1 MVSLDAWY
9 RYVLNKVY
17 DIPMRIKAEVNPTD
31 FVSGEEFGNNES
43 IEVKSMEQ
51 VKDFNFYTDEI
62 VMIDREMSTNTVIA
76 QDSLRYSIINI
87 LAYCLSEMINDYM
100 LKYTQNSHSAAD
112 DRKCLMIM
120 KNEFLFSRLLLTDA
134 KKNYAS
140 IQELQEGNIVGKVLD
155 VKGLASLTKSSMN
168 EATRKRLREIMYE
181 DILKVSNID
190 QLQILKHLA
199 ILEKE
204 IYESLLSG
212 AKTYYKPVTIKS
224 MNTYENPMRI
234 QGIKA
239 SVVYNELR
247 DIHEEAID
255 FTKRNGLDILKLN
268 ITPKNVEKIKET
280 YPEKY
285 NKLLALMNIGDKEK
299 YVKNFEYL
307 PDGSKY
313 NYEQRNPK
321 YNDFSTG
328 IDAIAIPINVDTPKW
343 VLEFIDYVTIINNN
357 ISGFPIESVGLHFAG
372 GNVNYTNILSI

>member
-1 MVSLDAWY
+1 
-9 RYVLNKVY
+9 
-17 DIPMRIKAEVNPTD
+17 MRIKAEVNPTD
-31 FVSGEEFGNNES
+31 FVSGDEFGNNES
-43 IEVKSMEQ
+43 IEIKSIEQ

-62 VMIDREMSTNTVIA
+62 VMMNREVSTNTVIA

-112 DRKCLMIM
+112 NRKCLMIM

-181 DILKVSNID
+181 DILKVPNID

-239 SVVYNELR
+239 SLVYNELR
-247 DIHEEAID
+247 DAHEEAID

-268 ITPKNVEKIKET
+268 ITPKNIEKIKDT

-285 NKLLALMNIGDKEK
+285 EKVMTLMN
-299 YVKNFEYL
+299 N
-307 PDGSKY
+307 
-313 NYEQRNPK
+313 NN
-321 YNDFSTG
+321 FSTG

-343 VLEFIDYVTIINNN
+343 VLEFIDYITIINNN
-357 ISGFPIESVGLHFAG
+357 ISGFPIESIGLHFAG